1 MAQSVNEYL
10 LDHKDNDN
18 NTPPSPGTPGDNDSL
33 KEGTNKGTLTL
44 DAACAPANMGRANE

>member
-10 LDHKDNDN
+10 LVHKDDDN
-18 NTPPSPGTPGDNDSL
+18 NTPLSPGNSGDNDSL

-44 DAACAPANMGRANE
+44 DAACTSANMGRTNE